1 MAVLRFTKKVL
12 KECVYI
18 KKRPTKETCTSKRD
32 LQKRPTAF
40 FSGEVKGDG
49 GAAVQRSVSNTS
61 YAYQK
66 RPTKETCKN
75 QKRPTKNKPM

>member
-1 MAVLRFTKKVL
+1 
-12 KECVYI
+12 VYI

-61 YAYQK
+61 YAYHKKTLK
-66 RPTKETCKN
+66 RDLKKDL
-75 QKRPTKNKPM
+75 K